1 MTSYVGALRSWW
13 HQPDHYDW
21 LSSYL
26 EVQGLRGLTR
36 FMMVV
41 VILLLCVAPLI
52 MHWSPGGP
60 APGLPTALSWGV
72 SAVTAGLTLIWAR
85 RWPTAAES
93 KFFAIISALC
103 VAAACMLDQNP
114 AASLLGCAVFAAL
127 AGYVAFFHTSP
138 YLVGIIGLAI
148 ASAAFGALRV
158 AAEGDPAA
166 AISKFLVITVGVLAV
181 PCSVQVVVHLLGS
194 DAAESDIDALTGV
207 RNRRGFYRAAS
218 DLVLG
223 ARDAGTTISLVLVDL
238 DGFKRINDTRG
249 HTAGDKLLIAV
260 SDILRRHADGD
271 SVAARFGG
279 EEFVIAGNVADGEAV
294 ALADRVRQDVAA
306 LPDSITVSVGAATAH
321 VGDIPDVDVRAL
333 LDRLVE
339 AADTAMYDA
348 KRAGGNRVQLS
359 TRPVRAH

>member
-1 MTSYVGALRSWW
+1 MTSYLGALRSWW
-13 HQPDHYDW
+13 RQPDHYDW

-36 FMMVV
+36 FMMIA
-41 VILLLCVAPLI
+41 VILLLCVAPLL
-52 MHWSPGGP
+52 MHLSPDGP
-60 APGLPTALSWGV
+60 ADGLPSALSW
-72 SAVTAGLTLIWAR
+72 AVGAITAGLAVVWAR
-85 RWPTAAES
+85 RWPTATQS
-93 KFFAIISALC
+93 KAFAVISTLC
-103 VAAACMLDQNP
+103 IAAACMLDQNP

-138 YLVGIIGLAI
+138 YLVAVIVVALTTTAI
-148 ASAAFGALRV
+148 SAARV
-158 AAEGDPAA
+158 AAAGDPAA
-166 AISKFLVITVGVLAV
+166 AASKFLVVLVGVLAV

-207 RNRRGFYRAAS
+207 RNRRGFYRAAY

-271 SVAARFGG
+271 SIAARFGG

-321 VGDIPDVDVRAL
+321 VGEIPDAEVRLL
-333 LDRLVE
+333 LDHLVE
-339 AADTAMYDA
+339 AADDAMYDA

-359 TRPVRAH
+359 TRTVRPH